1 MLDASVTGILLMML
15 EDDSMAVRIAGIKA
29 MSCYGR
35 QCEEIRK
42 SCLTFLI
49 DMLNDD
55 INDVRIG
62 ALHGIQTFNKVLTL
76 DDYAVD
82 TVLFNLNEDNPR
94 LRQEIYKFFA
104 ATTVNS
110 GALFQKILDKL
121 FSNLVKYEHQGET
134 EKIYTLCA
142 QLGRSQSRIVG
153 SIYLKILSIDKRFLA
168 KEPDWTD

>member
-1 MLDASVTGILLMML
+1 
-15 EDDSMAVRIAGIKA
+15 MAVRIAGIKA

-168 KEPDWTD
+168 KEPEWTD